1 MTAAEAF
8 PVDGVYLVVWESADN
23 MYFLNEISRDSS
35 FIFCNCL
42 NHEDADVE
50 WELHVDFRDDY
61 HIDAPVVCIYLP
73 DYSPENYPELHI

>member
-8 PVDGVYLVVWESADN
+8 PVDGVYLVVWEYADN

-50 WELHVDFRDDY
+50 WELTHEFNYYSQV
-61 HIDAPVVCIYLP
+61 APYICTLLP
-73 DYSPENYPELHI
+73 DYSPDNYPEFQI